1 MSNSR
6 RYIRGAVALVVALGI
21 GSTALPASADRNSI
35 NDKKRQQQQVR
46 QQRALIASQ
55 INTLQASDRQIE
67 SALKALNAN
76 VQGTQAELESAQNAL
91 AQANHDAEVAR
102 QGIESATNSIT
113 SLQTTLAGLAVDS
126 YVHPL
131 GDTMLAVL
139 NTTNISDAAQKRA
152 FLTVVHQRDADV
164 ADQIKQARED
174 LTTQREA
181 AQDAASRAESSRQ
194 AITAQLQKLH
204 DAQAQQQ
211 QFEDKVQARLDA
223 ALSES
228 AVLESQDKQLA
239 TEIARDQAA
248 LAAQLRARR
257 GGGRGTALPP
267 IGNINVVN
275 VDGIYVNAQIADNL
289 ERAPRRGAGRW
300 SAALRMGLPRHER
313 ADRPAP
319 GALRLEPI
327 RDLRDALV
335 PVLTPDRAAR
345 RLDARAWAGDR
356 LHVQRRDDRQSQ
368 QPWVQMARRPRVAV
382 RPLQPAVGAL
392 ALVDERQL
400 TLLSGRGGA
409 PHRCLPL

>member
-6 RYIRGAVALVVALGI
+6 RYIRGAVALVVALGL

-55 INTLQASDRQIE
+55 INTLQASDQQIE

-76 VQGTQAELESAQNAL
+76 VQGTQAQLESAQNAL

-102 QGIESATNSIT
+102 QGIDSATSSIS
-113 SLQTTLAGLAVDS
+113 SLRTTLAGLAVDS

-181 AQDAASRAESSRQ
+181 AQDAAARAESSRQ

-204 DAQAQQQ
+204 DAQSQQM

-267 IGNINVVN
+267 IGNINVVSAG
-275 VDGIYVNAQIADNL
+275 GIYVNAQDSRTTSVRSSMRRRPTACRSPDGAIAT
-289 ERAPRRGAGRW
+289 P
-300 SAALRMGLPRHER
+300 SR
-313 ADRPAP
+313 ADRAAA
-319 GALRLEPI
+319 GALWLEPI
-327 RDLRDALV
+327 RDLRDALL
-335 PVLTPDRAAR
+335 PVLTPTAPPGASMHERGLAIDFTYGGSTIGSHSSPGYKWLAAH
-345 RLDARAWAGDR
+345 A
-356 LHVQRRDDRQSQ
+356 SQ
-368 QPWVQMARRPRVAV
+368 YGLYNLPSEPWHWSTN
-382 RPLQPAVGAL
+382 GN
-392 ALVDERQL
+392 
-400 TLLSGRGGA
+400 
-409 PHRCLPL
+409 

>member
-6 RYIRGAVALVVALGI
+6 RYIRGAVALVVALGL

-55 INTLQASDRQIE
+55 INTLQASDQQIE

-76 VQGTQAELESAQNAL
+76 VQGTQAQLESAQNAL

-102 QGIESATNSIT
+102 QGIDSATSSIS
-113 SLQTTLAGLAVDS
+113 SLRTTLAGLAVDS

-181 AQDAASRAESSRQ
+181 AQDAAARAESSRQ

-204 DAQAQQQ
+204 DAQSQQM

-267 IGNINVVN
+267 IGNINVVSAG
-275 VDGIYVNAQIADNL
+275 GIYVNAQIADNVSAL
-289 ERAPRRGAGRW
+289 LDAAQADGVPLAGWGYRDT
-300 SAALRMGLPRHER
+300 SAQIALRQAHCGSSQYAIYAMPSYQCSPPTAPPGASMHER
-313 ADRPAP
+313 GLAIDFTYGGSTIGSHSSP
-319 GALRLEPI
+319 GYKWLAAHASQYGLYNLPSEPWHWS
-327 RDLRDALV
+327 
-335 PVLTPDRAAR
+335 TN
-345 RLDARAWAGDR
+345 G
-356 LHVQRRDDRQSQ
+356 
-368 QPWVQMARRPRVAV
+368 
-382 RPLQPAVGAL
+382 
-392 ALVDERQL
+392 
-400 TLLSGRGGA
+400 T
-409 PHRCLPL
+409 

>member
-6 RYIRGAVALVVALGI
+6 RYIRGAVALVVALGL

-55 INTLQASDRQIE
+55 INTLQASDQQIE

-76 VQGTQAELESAQNAL
+76 VQGTQAQLESAQNAL

-102 QGIESATNSIT
+102 QGIDSATSSIS
-113 SLQTTLAGLAVDS
+113 SLRTTLAGLAVDS

-181 AQDAASRAESSRQ
+181 AQDAAARAESSRQ

-204 DAQAQQQ
+204 DAQSQQM

-267 IGNINVVN
+267 IGNINVVSAG
-275 VDGIYVNAQIADNL
+275 GIYVNTQIADNVSAL
-289 ERAPRRGAGRW
+289 LDAAQADGVPLAGWGYRDT
-300 SAALRMGLPRHER
+300 SAQIALRQAHCGSSQYAIYAMPSYQCSPPTAPPGASMHER
-313 ADRPAP
+313 GLAIDFTYGGSTIGSHSSP
-319 GALRLEPI
+319 GYKWLAAHASQYGLYNLPSEPWHWS
-327 RDLRDALV
+327 
-335 PVLTPDRAAR
+335 TN
-345 RLDARAWAGDR
+345 GN
-356 LHVQRRDDRQSQ
+356 
-368 QPWVQMARRPRVAV
+368 
-382 RPLQPAVGAL
+382 
-392 ALVDERQL
+392 
-400 TLLSGRGGA
+400 
-409 PHRCLPL
+409 

>member
-1 MSNSR
+1 MSTSR
-6 RYIRGAVALVVALGI
+6 RYIRGAVALVVALGL

-55 INTLQASDRQIE
+55 INTLKASDQQIE

-76 VQGTQAELESAQNAL
+76 VQGTQAQLESAQNAL

-102 QGIESATNSIT
+102 QGIESATSSIS

-181 AQDAASRAESSRQ
+181 AQDAAARAESSRQ
-194 AITAQLQKLH
+194 AITAELQKLH
-204 DAQAQQQ
+204 EAQTQQL

-239 TEIARDQAA
+239 AEIARDQAA

-257 GGGRGTALPP
+257 GSGRGTALPP
-267 IGNINVVN
+267 IGNINVVSAG
-275 VDGIYVNAQIADNL
+275 GIYVNTQIGDNVRSLLAAAQADGVPLAGWGYRDTTAQIAL
-289 ERAPRRGAGRW
+289 RQAHCGSSQYAIYAMPSYQCSPPTAPPGA
-300 SAALRMGLPRHER
+300 SMHER
-313 ADRPAP
+313 GLAIDFTYNGSTIGSHSSP
-319 GALRLEPI
+319 GYKWLAAHAGEYGLYNLSSEPWHWS
-327 RDLRDALV
+327 
-335 PVLTPDRAAR
+335 TN
-345 RLDARAWAGDR
+345 GN
-356 LHVQRRDDRQSQ
+356 
-368 QPWVQMARRPRVAV
+368 
-382 RPLQPAVGAL
+382 
-392 ALVDERQL
+392 
-400 TLLSGRGGA
+400 
-409 PHRCLPL
+409 

>member
-1 MSNSR
+1 MSTSR
-6 RYIRGAVALVVALGI
+6 RYIRGAVALVVALGL

-55 INTLQASDRQIE
+55 INTLKASDQQIE

-76 VQGTQAELESAQNAL
+76 VQGTQAQLESAQNAL

-102 QGIESATNSIT
+102 QGIESATSSIS

-181 AQDAASRAESSRQ
+181 AQDAAARAESSRQ
-194 AITAQLQKLH
+194 AITAELQKLH
-204 DAQAQQQ
+204 DAQTQQL

-239 TEIARDQAA
+239 AEIARDQAA

-257 GGGRGTALPP
+257 GSGRGTALPP
-267 IGNINVVN
+267 IGNINVVSAG
-275 VDGIYVNAQIADNL
+275 GIYVNTQIGDNVRSLLAAAQADGVPLAGWGYRDTTAQIAL
-289 ERAPRRGAGRW
+289 RQAHCGSSQYAIYAMPSYQCSPPTAPPGA
-300 SAALRMGLPRHER
+300 SMHER
-313 ADRPAP
+313 GLAIDFTYNGSTIGSHSSP
-319 GALRLEPI
+319 GYKWLAAHASQYGLYNLPSEPWHWS
-327 RDLRDALV
+327 
-335 PVLTPDRAAR
+335 TN
-345 RLDARAWAGDR
+345 GN
-356 LHVQRRDDRQSQ
+356 
-368 QPWVQMARRPRVAV
+368 
-382 RPLQPAVGAL
+382 
-392 ALVDERQL
+392 
-400 TLLSGRGGA
+400 
-409 PHRCLPL
+409 

>member
-6 RYIRGAVALVVALGI
+6 RYIRGAVALFVALGL

-55 INTLQASDRQIE
+55 INTLKASDQQIE

-76 VQGTQAELESAQNAL
+76 VQGTQAQLESAQNAL

-102 QGIESATNSIT
+102 QGIESATSSIS

-174 LTTQREA
+174 LTTQREN
-181 AQDAASRAESSRQ
+181 AQDAAARAESSRQ
-194 AITAQLQKLH
+194 AITAELQKLH
-204 DAQAQQQ
+204 DAQSQQM

-228 AVLESQDKQLA
+228 AVLESQDKELA
-239 TEIARDQAA
+239 AEIARDQAA
-248 LAAQLRARR
+248 LAAQLRARGWRARHRAPADRQHQR
-257 GGGRGTALPP
+257 GQCGWDLREHADRRQRALPSSRRRRP
-267 IGNINVVN
+267 TECRSP
-275 VDGIYVNAQIADNL
+275 DGVIATRTRRSRFGRRTADRANTRSTRCPRTSAHRRPRRPARRCTSAGWRSTSPTAARRSAATAAPGTSGSPPTPRSTACTTCRRSPGTGRRTATSAQ
-289 ERAPRRGAGRW
+289 RAPR
-300 SAALRMGLPRHER
+300 E
-313 ADRPAP
+313 
-319 GALRLEPI
+319 
-327 RDLRDALV
+327 V
-335 PVLTPDRAAR
+335 
-345 RLDARAWAGDR
+345 
-356 LHVQRRDDRQSQ
+356 
-368 QPWVQMARRPRVAV
+368 
-382 RPLQPAVGAL
+382 
-392 ALVDERQL
+392 
-400 TLLSGRGGA
+400 
-409 PHRCLPL
+409 